1 MIEQTGKTLRRQQPF
16 LLILAVGG
24 LLPVCA
30 CGPGFETGGP
40 APTGEELE
48 VAAQQALSATMPGNP
63 VQINFDFRLK
73 EADLRFAGRGVARV
87 EPPYRLRIDLFSNR
101 GEGLFRA
108 ALVESDLRIPPGV
121 PIELAPPPALLWAA
135 LGVFRPDAELQLLDG
150 RSGGGGSLT
159 LRYGSA
165 AEENLLFR
173 LSQGLLTR
181 AEIREDGHL
190 TEEVDLELDEGSE
203 RVVETVYRNH
213 PMFVELTFSLKSVE
227 NVESFP
233 ADIWFPEGWGRA
245 R

>member
-1 MIEQTGKTLRRQQPF
+1 M
-16 LLILAVGG
+16 AVGG
-24 LLPVCA
+24 LVFVGA
-30 CGPGFETGGP
+30 CGPRLETGGP
-40 APTGEELE
+40 PPTGEELE
-48 VAAQQALSATMPGNP
+48 VAAQEALSATMPDSP
-63 VQINFDFRLK
+63 VQITFDFRLR

-108 ALVESDLRIPPGV
+108 ALVESELRIPPGV

-150 RSGGGGSLT
+150 RSGEGGSLT

-165 AEENLLFR
+165 AKEELLFR
-173 LSQGLLTR
+173 LARGLLAR

-190 TEEVDLELDEGSE
+190 TEEVDLELDDGYE
-203 RVVETVYRNH
+203 RVVKTVYRNH
-213 PMFVELTFSLKSVE
+213 PMFVELTFSLESVE

-233 ADIWFPEGWGRA
+233 ADIWFPEGWGRGH
-245 R
+245 